1 MDTTV
6 KIFVTNSAVEERDR
20 NLQVSIGCLLCARA
34 SHCAKKQLGI
44 NPVQPVVR
52 RSAGDRPEIYTP
64 LGAVRIQGCEQTK

>member
-44 NPVQPVVR
+44 NPVQ
-52 RSAGDRPEIYTP
+52 RSCGGRPET
-64 LGAVRIQGCEQTK
+64 VRKSIRRWGNTNPGV